1 MLLIAKFQNRTEVQS
16 GVSKSGQEWSN
27 ITAEFTT
34 IERYPK
40 MVAVRFRG
48 DLIDAILAL
57 KPNDICEINLDAVS
71 RLYEGKY
78 FTDLEGYTLSK

>member
-1 MLLIAKFQNRTEVQS
+1 MLLIAKFQKCTEVQS
-16 GVSKSGQEWSN
+16 GTSKAGQEWSN

-48 DLIDAILAL
+48 DLIDAVLAL

-71 RLYEGKY
+71 RLYEGRY
-78 FTDLEGYTLSK
+78 FTDLEGYTLNK